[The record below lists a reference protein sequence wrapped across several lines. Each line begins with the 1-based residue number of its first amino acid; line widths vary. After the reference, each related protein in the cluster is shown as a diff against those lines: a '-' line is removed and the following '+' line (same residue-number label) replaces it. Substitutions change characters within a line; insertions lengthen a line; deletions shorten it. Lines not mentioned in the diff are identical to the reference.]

1 MPLRERRIGFGERLE
16 DAPFGGF
23 GLRRGIGGVDLAEAQ
38 RGPLAVVGEFD
49 LHVVEAGGGA
59 VLDGHDDV
67 PVAAPQVEIRIAPGV
82 QFAAPAQGLSRPC
95 GAALSGMMDEQH
107 GGPEAALDVAQEAE
121 DGGDLGDGIFVDA
134 VQPDEGVED
143 DEAGA
148 DALHRLD
155 QALAVGAMI
164 EAQGWHVDDGDVEG
178 FEPGAGGARDPL
190 EAGAHDVS
198 CVLGGE
204 HQDRARLVGGEAAQ
218 AGDAGGDGDG
228 EVERQEGLAALGLA
242 ADDADRLAHPQPID
256 EHCCRRGRSS
266 SSTGARV
273 GKPFAAAS
281 PVPIPFMAGSR
292 RGRSGGG
299 RR

>member
-1 MPLRERRIGFGERLE
+1 MGTARRPGGAAVGGERRGLFGLACDEAVSSLGVVPDTPLADELSQDGADGLVAGCGAVADLALGERRIGFGERLE

-59 VLDGHDDV
+59 VLDGHDDL

-82 QFAAPAQGLSRPC
+82 QFRAPAQGLSRPC

-148 DALHRLD
+148 DAPEEASGTAAGARARKRTGSRPLTPGQEKIVRA
-155 QALAVGAMI
+155 ALAAGVGPAAI
-164 EAQGWHVDDGDVEG
+164 
-178 FEPGAGGARDPL
+178 ARQFGI
-190 EAGAHDVS
+190 ARTQ
-198 CVLGGE
+198 VL
-204 HQDRARLVGGEAAQ
+204 R
-218 AGDAGGDGDG
+218 
-228 EVERQEGLAALGLA
+228 
-242 ADDADRLAHPQPID
+242 I
-256 EHCCRRGRSS
+256 
-266 SSTGARV
+266 
-273 GKPFAAAS
+273 AAA
-281 PVPIPFMAGSR
+281 AK
-292 RGRSGGG
+292 RGE
-299 RR
+299 